1 MFRLGLINLYRKK
14 RLTYYQPYPIMI
26 PMPRGNQYA
35 KVKLDYLN
43 RILRPNATV
52 VVSRK
57 FADILELEAEEVSFK
72 EGREGE
78 RANELICRSAKEPDL
93 EIKSNI
99 DIEE

>member
-1 MFRLGLINLYRKK
+1 M
-14 RLTYYQPYPIMI
+14 THYQPCPIMI

-43 RILRPNATV
+43 TILRPNATV

-72 EGREGE
+72 QGRTGE
-78 RANELICRSAKEPDL
+78 EANNLICKRAKMPDL
-93 EIKSNI
+93 EIENSI
-99 DIEE
+99 EIEE